1 MLAYAKTKPARDGLK
16 AQKTEKARST
26 YRERHE
32 SDFIIADAAARYFR
46 AHGVSKLP
54 SHKALQAEIEQL
66 TAEKNALYNE
76 YRANKERVRE
86 LQTMKSN
93 LSQMHHGEPSRQKK
107 HEQER

>member
-1 MLAYAKTKPARDGLK
+1 
-16 AQKTEKARST
+16 
-26 YRERHE
+26 
-32 SDFIIADAAARYFR
+32 
-46 AHGVSKLP
+46 
-54 SHKALQAEIEQL
+54 LQAEIEQL

-93 LSQMHHGEPSRQKK
+93 FSQMHHDEPSRQKK